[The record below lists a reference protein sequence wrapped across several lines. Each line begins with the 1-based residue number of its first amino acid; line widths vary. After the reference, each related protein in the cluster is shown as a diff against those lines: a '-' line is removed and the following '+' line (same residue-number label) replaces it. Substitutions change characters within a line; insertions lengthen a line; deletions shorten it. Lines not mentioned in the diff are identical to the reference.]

1 MTLSVLL
8 SLVGFLLTIGIVVM
22 IHEGGH
28 YLAAKWLGFGVKRF
42 SIGMGRVLWR
52 RRAWDTEFAVSLL
65 PIGGGGA
72 RGEGGGRS
80 AEEADELREQGREP
94 TGVLF
99 DSGPRWKK
107 AIVVT
112 AGPLMNFVLAVMLFT
127 ASGAIG
133 VRDIAPYVEPAPAS
147 QAQTQ
152 GVGARDLVTAVDGR
166 RIVGVMDFN
175 SALLE
180 HTGKADVPVTFSR
193 AKTGESY
200 VRHFDLSGLS
210 LDEAAKTNGFVLQ
223 KLGFLL
229 AGRGVTILKVEAG
242 GTGAAPGLTP
252 CHAHE
257 KISTAAAPT
266 CRDLQTLSER
276 RPKKQFSFQSI
287 VPGPQLRFRSCQS
300 VSSTRRLSLRSAVQN
315 CGSDRALSL

>member
-65 PIGGGGA
+65 PIGGYVA
-72 RGEGGGRS
+72 F
-80 AEEADELREQGREP
+80 EEADELREQGREP

-152 GVGARDLVTAVDGR
+152 EWARW
-166 RIVGVMDFN
+166 IW
-175 SALLE
+175 
-180 HTGKADVPVTFSR
+180 
-193 AKTGESY
+193 
-200 VRHFDLSGLS
+200 
-210 LDEAAKTNGFVLQ
+210 
-223 KLGFLL
+223 
-229 AGRGVTILKVEAG
+229 
-242 GTGAAPGLTP
+242 
-252 CHAHE
+252 
-257 KISTAAAPT
+257 
-266 CRDLQTLSER
+266 
-276 RPKKQFSFQSI
+276 
-287 VPGPQLRFRSCQS
+287 
-300 VSSTRRLSLRSAVQN
+300 
-315 CGSDRALSL
+315 

>member
-65 PIGGGGA
+65 PIGGYVA
-72 RGEGGGRS
+72 F
-80 AEEADELREQGREP
+80 EEADELREQGREP

-112 AGPLMNFVLAVMLFT
+112 AGPLMNFVLAVILFT

-152 GVGARDLVTAVDGR
+152 GVGAMDLVTAVDGR

-210 LDEAAKTNGFVLQ
+210 FDEAAKTNGFVL
-223 KLGFLL
+223 
-229 AGRGVTILKVEAG
+229 
-242 GTGAAPGLTP
+242 
-252 CHAHE
+252 
-257 KISTAAAPT
+257 
-266 CRDLQTLSER
+266 
-276 RPKKQFSFQSI
+276 
-287 VPGPQLRFRSCQS
+287 
-300 VSSTRRLSLRSAVQN
+300 
-315 CGSDRALSL
+315 